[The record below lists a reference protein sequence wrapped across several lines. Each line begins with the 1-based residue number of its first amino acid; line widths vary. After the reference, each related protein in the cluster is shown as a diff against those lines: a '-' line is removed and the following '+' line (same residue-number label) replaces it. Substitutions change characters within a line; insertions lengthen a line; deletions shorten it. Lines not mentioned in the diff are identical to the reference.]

1 MVQKP
6 SQHLRKVHW
15 RAHNMHWVN
24 LIYHQVLSG
33 IPLRY
38 QMCQATPM
46 YVFLS
51 FFHILHADFI
61 HPEDTFCI
69 FYWYQLIFHWLGMD
83 TTTTTVPWCAP
94 SWSRMDSPS
103 STTASCLPHL
113 NTTFTFYILCDVGLP
128 IVSLPINNNHM
139 STSSDEE
146 ASALSHSSQGH
157 NKDIE
162 NNSDQMGRHIINPWP
177 RVVSMNPVAHSR
189 WINKGKGKETATTN
203 PSVVHPEN
211 SGG

>member
-1 MVQKP
+1 MYSYHSSTSFMLISSILKTP
-6 SQHLRKVHW
+6 SASSIDTNSSSIGW
-15 RAHNMHWVN
+15 EWTPPP
-24 LIYHQVLSG
+24 
-33 IPLRY
+33 PLCPDVPLPD
-38 QMCQATPM
+38 QGWTPPPQPLPH
-46 YVFLS
+46 VS
-51 FFHILHADFI
+51 HIST
-61 HPEDTFCI
+61 P
-69 FYWYQLIFHWLGMD
+69 
-83 TTTTTVPWCAP
+83 P
-94 SWSRMDSPS
+94 SPS
-103 STTASCLPHL
+103 
-113 NTTFTFYILCDVGLP
+113 TFSVMLVSP
-128 IVSLPINNNHM
+128 IVSLPITNNHM

-157 NKDIE
+157 DKDIE